1 MKKRFER
8 MKNLRKISKQYGER
22 LSERMIAKQKM
33 KYTNQSYKK
42 HQSVLVRLSGKKTD
56 KSAPKRRFVVEGKV
70 IRKSTKSDNYKI
82 RFTRPGENWR
92 QLHGSK
98 LKILQVAK
106 LRLLSDLQSWTKILA
121 LTTNFTGK

>member
-1 MKKRFER
+1 
-8 MKNLRKISKQYGER
+8 
-22 LSERMIAKQKM
+22 MIAKHKR

-42 HQSVLVRLSGKKTD
+42 DLSVLVRLSGKKTD
-56 KSAPKRRFVVEGKV
+56 KSVPKRRFVVEGKV

-92 QLHGSK
+92 QFHGSK

-106 LRLLSDLQSWTKILA
+106 LRLLSDLQSWAKILA
-121 LTTNFTGK
+121 LTTKLDLRS